1 MFATDD
7 RVEGNRRGRFATF
20 AGITSSRGPA
30 RSLLQIAFL
39 TAGIGCPLRVAL
51 QAAASVRYGYS
62 ADTFVDAGGFT
73 SSAGAGSF
81 LALDDLWT
89 LLPGMPLAVRAGR
102 RFS

>member
-7 RVEGNRRGRFATF
+7 RVEGNRRGRCAAF
-20 AGITSSRGPA
+20 AGMTSSRGPA

-39 TAGIGCPLRVAL
+39 TTGVGYPLRVAL
-51 QAAASVRYGYS
+51 GAAASVRYGCS
-62 ADTFVDAGGFT
+62 AYRFVDAGGFT
-73 SSAGAGSF
+73 SNSGAGSF